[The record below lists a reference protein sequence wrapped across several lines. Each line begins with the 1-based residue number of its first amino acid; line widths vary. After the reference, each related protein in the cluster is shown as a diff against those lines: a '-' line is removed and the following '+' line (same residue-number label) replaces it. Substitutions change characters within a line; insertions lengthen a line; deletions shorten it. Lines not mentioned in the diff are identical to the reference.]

1 MIELDL
7 ALGIEIG
14 EMEIGC
20 RFLIVDADIEN
31 NDSVIE
37 FYKKCGFK
45 YNEKYKKKKKQRTI
59 SMRKDIYG

>member
-1 MIELDL
+1 LKEDILDL
-7 ALGIEIG
+7 L
-14 EMEIGC
+14 
-20 RFLIVDADIEN
+20 EN

-45 YNEKYKKKKKQRTI
+45 YNEKYKKKKRTI